1 MMTFES
7 IKTIRDLVTEAG
19 KAYENRVYLRTLRN
33 NMIHDTTFGQFSLE
47 CNAIAAWTAEQS
59 KNLGHQ
65 ARVAMISS
73 NSALYVRMMLGVMVG
88 GGTTVFLDPQ
98 ATEDVICACLNKAEA
113 DILIWEPKLALDV
126 DQIRA
131 RCKAITQTI
140 HMAEDDLPEACGG
153 ILSAYRG
160 QHPDNIV
167 DEKDCAA
174 IIFTSGTTGEE
185 KGVMLSNANL
195 IDTTFNGKFDVSI
208 KVSIL
213 PMHHAFS
220 LKADFLTPLGVGS
233 TTCFHNGMDKLVEA
247 LQIFEP
253 TCLTMVPMIANALYN
268 KVFVLSQQT
277 GKTMEECKPLV
288 FGRRINQIA
297 TGGAHLPSELV
308 DKYQNIGIW
317 IGQGYG
323 MSECSPSISIPCWG
337 RPDKAHSSGK
347 LVRGCEVR
355 IVDGEIQVK
364 SPSVM
369 MGYVNAPELT
379 AQIITQDGWLRTGD
393 VGYVDDERFIYIT
406 GRIKNLIILSNGEN
420 VAPEQI
426 ENLLLDHQL
435 VEECLIY
442 DDDHLIAAE
451 IYPNSKYMALQGI
464 SDAQSAVEEV
474 IQKVNATLPSYK
486 RIAKHLVRTVPFKK
500 TGSNKIIRSQ
510 RASRHMILNPE
521 VNSRRI
527 PENETQQMIFDCV
540 AQILGHQDFGVD
552 TDIFAAGLDSMG
564 CIMLLSAFSEDLKFT
579 LELDEFM
586 AIPTV
591 EKLAKRFAEKS
602 HWDEVDHSIRPVYGM
617 SGVQMSFAYVMRGN
631 TTSNIPFLF
640 KLDPSVDL
648 VRMQRAIKGLFPI
661 HPILNDVVQMFQD
674 KGYANF
680 RDDSRPVN
688 IPIIDKS
695 PEEWE
700 KTMKDL
706 IRPYLYTPGE
716 PLYHIELY
724 RVGNN
729 KYLFFDV
736 AHIISD
742 GMTASILLEDMNRL
756 YQGETLEP
764 ETYTYYDFL
773 IDHEH
778 RMKMG
783 LHIPNIV
790 YYCKLMGDKRIT
802 RSILNLPGEQNLST
816 HINAALHGRFRN
828 VDEAHVQ
835 AFCRANNISENV
847 FFLTAFNYLV
857 SIYSDNSDTISSSVH
872 NGRIDSRWG
881 RIAGCLFS
889 NYGFRRKFEET
900 ESMVDAVRTSG
911 RQILETMRCY
921 LKNPH
926 PDEMFFQYQGKL
938 LEHDCLGG
946 ASAESI
952 PLQLDSLPF
961 HLMVMNSKGGYRYEL
976 RFWENRFDR
985 RMLQMFV
992 DAMDAILEAMLTVSK
1007 LSELHEALPKA
1018 LYPAAGAP
1026 EIRDRYG
1033 RPQPIGAWGTLTEN
1047 GVERT
1052 ARILLDGTVDY
1063 LETSGRSIMVENMF
1077 GRNFPNLHKIE
1088 EVLRG
1093 YPGVDGA
1100 QAFSCYWQDNTI
1112 ALCADIATGA
1122 ELDREA
1128 LCAYLAQNLEKG
1140 MIPQYLFKN
1149 STIWE

>member
-1 MMTFES
+1 MT
-7 IKTIRDLVTEAG
+7 
-19 KAYENRVYLRTLRN
+19 
-33 NMIHDTTFGQFSLE
+33 
-47 CNAIAAWTAEQS
+47 
-59 KNLGHQ
+59 
-65 ARVAMISS
+65 
-73 NSALYVRMMLGVMVG
+73 
-88 GGTTVFLDPQ
+88 
-98 ATEDVICACLNKAEA
+98 
-113 DILIWEPKLALDV
+113 
-126 DQIRA
+126 
-131 RCKAITQTI
+131 
-140 HMAEDDLPEACGG
+140 
-153 ILSAYRG
+153 
-160 QHPDNIV
+160 
-167 DEKDCAA
+167 
-174 IIFTSGTTGEE
+174 
-185 KGVMLSNANL
+185 
-195 IDTTFNGKFDVSI
+195 
-208 KVSIL
+208 
-213 PMHHAFS
+213 
-220 LKADFLTPLGVGS
+220 
-233 TTCFHNGMDKLVEA
+233 
-247 LQIFEP
+247 
-253 TCLTMVPMIANALYN
+253 
-268 KVFVLSQQT
+268 
-277 GKTMEECKPLV
+277 
-288 FGRRINQIA
+288 
-297 TGGAHLPSELV
+297 
-308 DKYQNIGIW
+308 
-317 IGQGYG
+317 
-323 MSECSPSISIPCWG
+323 
-337 RPDKAHSSGK
+337 
-347 LVRGCEVR
+347 
-355 IVDGEIQVK
+355 
-364 SPSVM
+364 
-369 MGYVNAPELT
+369 
-379 AQIITQDGWLRTGD
+379 
-393 VGYVDDERFIYIT
+393 
-406 GRIKNLIILSNGEN
+406 
-420 VAPEQI
+420 
-426 ENLLLDHQL
+426 
-435 VEECLIY
+435 
-442 DDDHLIAAE
+442 
-451 IYPNSKYMALQGI
+451 
-464 SDAQSAVEEV
+464 
-474 IQKVNATLPSYK
+474 
-486 RIAKHLVRTVPFKK
+486 
-500 TGSNKIIRSQ
+500 
-510 RASRHMILNPE
+510 
-521 VNSRRI
+521 
-527 PENETQQMIFDCV
+527 
-540 AQILGHQDFGVD
+540 DFGVD

-828 VDEAHVQ
+828 VDEARVQ

-857 SIYSDNSDTISSSVH
+857 SIYSDDSDTISSSVH

-938 LEHDCLGG
+938 FEFSTIGN
-946 ASAESI
+946 EPVQI
-952 PLQLDSLPF
+952 VPMELDGYPF
-961 HLMVMNSKGGYRYEL
+961 HFIVISELMYG
-976 RFWENRFDR
+976 
-985 RMLQMFV
+985 
-992 DAMDAILEAMLTVSK
+992 AIALLSSVFMYLGVVNVSFSSK
-1007 LSELHEALPKA
+1007 LSFEFSAFMNGM
-1018 LYPAAGAP
+1018 Y
-1026 EIRDRYG
+1026 
-1033 RPQPIGAWGTLTEN
+1033 TLFFKFSFS
-1047 GVERT
+1047 VF
-1052 ARILLDGTVDY
+1052 VSV
-1063 LETSGRSIMVENMF
+1063 SGRDM
-1077 GRNFPNLHKIE
+1077 NLS
-1088 EVLRG
+1088 
-1093 YPGVDGA
+1093 VDGC
-1100 QAFSCYWQDNTI
+1100 S
-1112 ALCADIATGA
+1112 
-1122 ELDREA
+1122 
-1128 LCAYLAQNLEKG
+1128 K
-1140 MIPQYLFKN
+1140 
-1149 STIWE
+1149 